1 MPHSFQEETWSGNFG
16 REYTERNTFDL
27 DQLDT
32 LYLKNYGVSR
42 SEMNLEFI
50 DNLDRSSRILEVG
63 ANSGNQL
70 LLLQKMGF
78 TELYGI
84 EINEF
89 AVDLARKRLTGIN
102 ILKGSAFDIPFKD
115 NYFDLVFT
123 AGVLIHISGDD
134 VNKVIY
140 EMNRCSKRL
149 IWGFEYYSDSVKE
162 ISYRGSNNLLWKADF
177 AKLFI
182 SQIPEL
188 KMVKEKKYKYLEGEN
203 VDFMYLL
210 EK

>member
-1 MPHSFQEETWSGNFG
+1 MSHTIQEETWSGNFG
-16 REYTERNTFDL
+16 REYTERNTLDI
-27 DQLDT
+27 DQLNG

-42 SEMNLEFI
+42 ESMNFEFI
-50 DNLDRSSRILEVG
+50 AGLGRNIKVLEVG

-89 AVDLARKRLTGIN
+89 AVNQAQKRLTGIN
-102 ILKGSAFDIPFKD
+102 IIKGSAFDIPFKD
-115 NYFDLVFT
+115 KYFDLVYT
-123 AGVLIHISGDD
+123 AGVLIHISSSD
-134 VNKVIY
+134 VSRAIA
-140 EMNRCSKRL
+140 EINRCSKKY
-149 IWGFEYYSDSVKE
+149 IWGFEYYSDAITE
-162 ISYRGSNNLLWKADF
+162 ADYRGNANLLWKGDF
-177 AKLFI
+177 AKLFTD
-182 SQIPEL
+182 QVPKL
-188 KMVKEKKYKYLEGEN
+188 KLVKEKKYKYIQNEN